1 MLSSSVFAACGLMI
15 AIGLLGP
22 TALAVFW
29 LLKKKERVS
38 TVLVG
43 AATWFVFAI
52 VLESI
57 PKAILFNPANSIGKT
72 VTESVALYSIL
83 GALTA
88 GIFEETGRLL
98 AFRFVLKKRTNK
110 ETGMSHGI
118 GHGGFEAAFILVLT
132 GFQNISYAVII
143 NAGQLQEIIDE
154 VANAGMDTSAIEA
167 LPEQLAALTPAYALM
182 SAGERIFA
190 ILLHIALSIMVF
202 YGVRKKKII
211 FYIFAILLHALYD
224 LPAALYQTGTIDIY
238 VTEVILAVFA
248 VISFGAVYK
257 LLYCRYEESEEST
270 VKTV

>member
-1 MLSSSVFAACGLMI
+1 MLGSSVFVASGIMI

-29 LLKKKERVS
+29 LLKKKEKMT

-52 VLESI
+52 ILESI

-72 VTESVALYSIL
+72 VTESVALYSML

-88 GIFEETGRLL
+88 GVFEETGRLL
-98 AFRFVLKKRTNK
+98 AFTFVLKKRTNR

-118 GHGGFEAAFILVLT
+118 GHGGFEAAFLLVLT

-154 VANAGMDTSAIEA
+154 VANAGVDTSALEA
-167 LPEQLAALTPAYALM
+167 LPEQLAALTPATALL
-182 SAGERIFA
+182 SGGERIFA
-190 ILLHIALSIMVF
+190 ILLHIALSIIVF

-211 FYIFAILLHALYD
+211 FYFFAILLHAAYD
-224 LPAALYQTGTIDIY
+224 LPAALYQTGILNIY
-238 VTEVILAVFA
+238 VTEIILAVFA
-248 VISFGAVYK
+248 VISFASVYK
-257 LLYCRYEESEEST
+257 LLYLRYEDPEENA
-270 VKTV
+270 VKQA